1 MQQEQLAAAQGQVEA
16 AQAQAVAAEQ
26 AAARAQAEADAAQ
39 QLQVQLQADLQ
50 AAVAVQGAGAAAMQ
64 DDAINLPDIPRP
76 PGTGWS
82 IREAMELG
90 RSDYTE
96 IQVSLNDIH
105 AGILTYNQCDQRTIR
120 TLVVRA
126 QLDWTDDFRRQDPE
140 RLATFFRAVSAL
152 SRRAYRANI
161 HR

>member
-39 QLQVQLQADLQ
+39 QLQLQLQADLQ

-64 DDAINLPDIPRP
+64 DGDGINLPEIPRP

-82 IREAMELG
+82 IQAAMELG
-90 RSDYTE
+90 HSDYAE
-96 IQVSLNDIH
+96 IQVSLDDIY
-105 AGILTYNQCDQRTIR
+105 AAIPTYNQYDQRTIR

-152 SRRAYRANI
+152 SRSIAY
-161 HR
+161 